1 MMLTKEEC
9 LEALRYLPYDGSSK
23 SRKCAE
29 TLEQLIEEHFSNPPL
44 KIGEIQKGTPIYD
57 NLGGYNDWLY
67 VIDTD
72 EQCNF
77 IKVVDSD
84 GQMFWV
90 GFEPN
95 RFYRKE
101 VQE

>member
-1 MMLTKEEC
+1 MLTKEEC
-9 LEALRYLPYDGSSK
+9 DKALEVLYYHAK
-23 SRKCAE
+23 IE
-29 TLEQLIEEHFSNPPL
+29 TVDELICFKKLIEEHFSNPPL

-57 NLGGYNDWLY
+57 NLGAYNDWLY

-84 GQMFWV
+84 GQMFLV